1 MQIYSKRDAQFIVGK
16 KVYLRPLKKT
26 DIKQGWLDWI
36 NDPNSLDNL
45 FGAFP
50 VSEKDLKNYFDA
62 QKLPESAMFG
72 ICTVKDNLYIGNA
85 RLSRIDWINKC
96 CIYGRLIG
104 NEDYKNK
111 GYGSEAL
118 VLLLRYGF
126 ETLGLNRIYSSAI
139 VTNKASIKSNLKVGM
154 KKEGIFREASFKD
167 GRFIDRLALSF
178 LAKDF
183 FKKYGQTKK
192 KV

>member
-1 MQIYSKRDAQFIVGK
+1 MQIYSKRDARFIVGK

-26 DIKQGWLDWI
+26 DVKQGWLDWI

-50 VSEKDLKNYFDA
+50 VSEKDLKNYFNA

-104 NEDYKNK
+104 HED
-111 GYGSEAL
+111 
-118 VLLLRYGF
+118 
-126 ETLGLNRIYSSAI
+126 
-139 VTNKASIKSNLKVGM
+139 
-154 KKEGIFREASFKD
+154 
-167 GRFIDRLALSF
+167 
-178 LAKDF
+178 
-183 FKKYGQTKK
+183 
-192 KV
+192 